1 MPLRSRRTAAQTSSL
16 RSPEALHSKASGAF
30 DPTRGGRLLPRAPPP
45 RHSPILFS
53 RGFRHAEGRPDGRP
67 CMFCVVLLRGSAY
80 FSRSEMT
87 CATFTPEAPA
97 WAASSQSPL
106 LFASAAGA
114 AKAACAPL
122 LLLSGANP
130 LRWALLRFP
139 PQAAVLGR
147 PGPPGAPYFSRS
159 EMTCATF
166 TPEAPAWARP
176 RVTPAP
182 SPMAKKLGMAVSSS
196 GERARR
202 DE

>member
-1 MPLRSRRTAAQTSSL
+1 
-16 RSPEALHSKASGAF
+16 
-30 DPTRGGRLLPRAPPP
+30 
-45 RHSPILFS
+45 
-53 RGFRHAEGRPDGRP
+53 
-67 CMFCVVLLRGSAY
+67 MFCVVLLRGSAY
-80 FSRSEMT
+80 FKRSEMT

-106 LFASAAGA
+106 HFASAAGA

-122 LLLSGANP
+122 LLLSRANP

-202 DE
+202 EE